1 MINKVSERRLT
12 MCREIRR
19 ALWAGIATDAVDI
32 GSVAL
37 GFAMGHYGKT
47 TGGLLGAAAAGS
59 LLMGVMGLRGL

>member
-1 MINKVSERRLT
+1 LINKASERSLT

-47 TGGLLGAAAAGS
+47 TGVLLGAVAVGS
-59 LLMGVMGLRGL
+59 LAMGVVGLRGL